1 MDEKEL
7 ATELVKLINM
17 SPEEKIDKLVE
28 MAMRSAI
35 TSAHAADEMVKMRAT
50 LEALPQKCLGQ
61 RLECAG
67 QFSEIRTLVSR
78 QGEDDGEG
86 VAITINK
93 RKLGALIVSV
103 ILAFLTLLG
112 TMLAGWLNK

>member
-35 TSAHAADEMVKMRAT
+35 TSAHAADEIGKMRAT

-61 RLECAG
+61 RLECEAK
-67 QFSEIRTLVSR
+67 FVEIR
-78 QGEDDGEG
+78 QGERGDFLSSLSP
-86 VAITINK
+86 K
-93 RKLGALIVSV
+93 KLGVVAVAVLLSILVALGSAV
-103 ILAFLTLLG
+103 AN
-112 TMLAGWLNK
+112 WLK